1 LDATL
6 NKYQIGKKFKKKEG
20 VKKKKN
26 DRRGHRERERYK

>member
-20 VKKKKN
+20 VK
-26 DRRGHRERERYK
+26 RRRTTEEDTERERDK